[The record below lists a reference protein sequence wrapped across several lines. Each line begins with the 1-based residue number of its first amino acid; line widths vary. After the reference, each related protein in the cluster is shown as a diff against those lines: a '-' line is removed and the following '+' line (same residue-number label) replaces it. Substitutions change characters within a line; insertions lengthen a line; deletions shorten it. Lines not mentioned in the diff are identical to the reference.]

1 MSSNAAKSDDE
12 RVQDA
17 HWVSRAL
24 VGDQQAYRYL
34 FERYRQQAYRTAYHF
49 LGRADDAADA
59 VQDSFIKA
67 FKALG
72 RFEGRAKFST
82 WLMRIVTNTC
92 LDRMRSKAADA
103 TVPLSDEMAMVMPE
117 SSQPMRRAAR
127 PEEAMEYGE
136 LNAALAGALQKLSSE
151 HRTVFVLHADQE
163 LTYREIAEV
172 LGISEGTVMSRLYHA
187 RKNLQRLLAGA
198 GVLPDVRRRDGKS
211 GKLHGGSSDEN

>member
-1 MSSNAAKSDDE
+1 
-12 RVQDA
+12 
-17 HWVSRAL
+17 

-34 FERYRQQAYRTAYHF
+34 FGRYRQQAYRLAYHF
-49 LGRADDAADA
+49 LGRTDDAADA

-67 FKALG
+67 FKALE

-103 TVPLSDEMAMVMPE
+103 TVPLSDEMARMMSE
-117 SSQPMRRAAR
+117 SSQPMRRAGR

-136 LNAALAGALQKLSSE
+136 LSAALAGALQKLSSE

-163 LTYREIAEV
+163 LTYREIAEM

-198 GVLPDVRRRDGKS
+198 GVLPDVRRRGDKS
-211 GKLHGGSSDEN
+211 HGGSDED